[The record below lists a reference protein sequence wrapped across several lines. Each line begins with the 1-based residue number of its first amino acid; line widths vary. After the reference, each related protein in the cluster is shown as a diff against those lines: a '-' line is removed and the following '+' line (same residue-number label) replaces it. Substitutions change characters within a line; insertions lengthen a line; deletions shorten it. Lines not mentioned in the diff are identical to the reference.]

1 MRGVTHD
8 LEGDRATRARPWGGR
23 WPLERALF
31 ALAGTVTLA
40 AAALGAFVSP
50 WFLLLAVLV
59 GVSQWMYAAVGEC
72 PASMVLVRA
81 TGLRPG
87 CAR

>member
-1 MRGVTHD
+1 MRGVTQIREED
-8 LEGDRATRARPWGGR
+8 GATRARPWGGR

-31 ALAGTVTLA
+31 ALAGTVTVLS
-40 AAALGAFVSP
+40 AALGAFVSP
-50 WFLLLAVLV
+50 WFLVLAAFV
-59 GVSQWMYAAVGEC
+59 GVSQWAYAAVGEC